1 MQTGSRSTM
10 GVCIDLTVVAV
21 VTLAVQWL
29 FYGVHV
35 TTERVVLFTVLAV
48 MLDAICG
55 YGSLWLLRMFVPRS
69 QTRPRRDAVL
79 ITVSTALL
87 RMYALYICQ
96 VLIYGAAA
104 TPMRAGGLTLALYG
118 LAKLRQI
125 WQESTLEVSLDF
137 TISILVNLVGQRLIY
152 GALASAA
159 AMTTFTIVF
168 LPLVYFRRLG
178 TRLLFAAMVPL
189 GQGQS
194 RWHSVLEIVC
204 DTLLA
209 LLIAYGLQVI
219 WYGAAATVTR
229 AGSLTVVLYTFTM
242 LRRYVLRRL
251 FETWKMHQG
260 VRSRPLG

>member
-1 MQTGSRSTM
+1 
-10 GVCIDLTVVAV
+10 
-21 VTLAVQWL
+21 L

-35 TTERVVLFTVLAV
+35 TAERLVLFTVLAV
-48 MLDAICG
+48 MLDAGCR
-55 YGSLWLLRMFVPRS
+55 YDLSWLLRMFVLRY
-69 QTRPRRDAVL
+69 QLHPRRDTVL
-79 ITVSTALL
+79 ASVSTALL
-87 RMYALYICQ
+87 RIVAPYMCQ

-118 LAKLRQI
+118 LAKLRQT
-125 WQESTLEVSLDF
+125 WQESTLEISLDF
-137 TISILVNLVGQRLIY
+137 TISIVVNLVGQRLIY
-152 GALASAA
+152 GALASAL

-178 TRLLFAAMVPL
+178 TRLLFAAMVPM
-189 GQGQS
+189 GQAQS
-194 RWHSVLEIVC
+194 RWHSVLEVVC

-229 AGSLTVVLYTFTM
+229 AGGLTVALYTLTM

-251 FETWKMHQG
+251 FETWKMHQE
-260 VRSRPLG
+260 VRLRQLG